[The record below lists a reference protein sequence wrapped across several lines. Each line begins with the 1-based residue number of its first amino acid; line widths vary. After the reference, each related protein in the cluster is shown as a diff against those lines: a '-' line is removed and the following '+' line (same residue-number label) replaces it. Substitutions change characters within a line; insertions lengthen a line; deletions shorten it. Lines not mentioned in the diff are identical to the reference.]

1 MKKRILAMVLSMAM
15 VFTMLPA
22 ASAKAEDGVTPASM
36 ERIVSAGDAP
46 VENLARSATAW
57 AAGYNSWWNE
67 EQQGSAMSVKIN
79 DGALATRDGFSSWN
93 SYNASSEYPM
103 EVKLIWAEPQ
113 TMSSMRVM
121 WWADGNVETAGVPWP
136 SAARVQYKDGEE
148 WKPISTVG
156 VEHGGEDQGINGENN
171 VWNIVNFSAP
181 VTTTELRM
189 LINRVGAD
197 PSGVGISEW
206 EVFADKLKEN
216 ITEARVSGATELA
229 VGQTV
234 EYVGSVSPKTLENAA
249 SYEWSVATGSESL
262 IEIQGAANAKNVS
275 VKALAE
281 GQAQLH
287 LKVTESGIVKE
298 TDYAINTMSE
308 QDILDFDVNLLQTP
322 EKVDGE
328 FTLPTVSKNGYAITW
343 QSDNEAIVMDGGTAV
358 VTKGVERQKVKLTA
372 IVTGKDNLDSDSKRT
387 ATKEF
392 TVVVYEKDYL
402 AKDATA
408 TASYIGGWG
417 GVPDLAKDKND
428 ATGWNGCRD
437 GSTAA
442 QESPLGETDWIQYS
456 FTDKLELTGSTIRY
470 KDDRGGVVVPDSVEF
485 QYYDDNASEW
495 KTVPTDESWTYV
507 AEKDNEYNFD
517 AKIITNQIKI
527 IITNGKNAQNAT
539 AAAYIYEWGL
549 LGIKYVK
556 PDLTSLNSLIT
567 QAEELD
573 TTGQDADKV
582 AALTAAVT
590 AAKAVAADKN
600 PTKSQAD
607 KAYTDLRDAI
617 VALGGTIQIDKTAL
631 EAAITAADALEPEK
645 DKYTPA
651 SWKKVADALTAA
663 KELQSSE
670 TADQIAVD
678 EAAAALN
685 NAVTSLVEKADK
697 TALEAAIAKAEG
709 LKVNQAQYP
718 GANWEALDTALT
730 AATATKNNEN
740 ADQAAVDTA
749 LGNLNTE
756 IARVESYKEEDPTK
770 PSIDK
775 EDLIA
780 AITKAQ
786 GLKENEEDYL
796 EDADWATLDTAL
808 AAAIAARDD
817 EDADQAAVNTA
828 LADLNTA
835 IGNIEAKKK
844 PGTDPTNPDK
854 TALKTAITNAES
866 LKAEKD
872 IYTETSWQ
880 KVEDALTAA
889 IEVRDNEN
897 AEKEAIDEAAKNL
910 TDAIAALEKKSS
922 GGNVLQTSF
931 TELTKAV
938 DAVKNYKQA
947 DYTDASWKSFDTAL
961 KSAQAVLANKS
972 ATQEQ
977 VDKAT
982 ADLNNAARAL
992 VKLKVVSKKKVTL
1005 GVGESYSVKGKDCTY
1020 AISDNSKATVSN
1032 KGVVKAKKTGSVV
1045 VKAVNINGNVTQY
1058 NITIKKA
1065 PKKISKVTF
1074 NKKAIKKNKVTLK
1087 KGKKGTLRVTLPK
1100 GTASKITYTSSNKKI
1115 ATVDSKGVVKA
1126 KKKKGTTTITI
1137 KTFNKKTKKI
1147 KVTVK

>member
-46 VENLARSATAW
+46 VENLARQATVEVGHVNTP
-57 AAGYNSWWNE
+57 AAN
-67 EQQGSAMSVKIN
+67 IN
-79 DGALATRDGFSSWN
+79 DGTLAGGDPATSWN
-93 SYNASSEYPM
+93 CWGAAADKYPM
-103 EVKLIWAEPQ
+103 PVTLTWSEAKTL
-113 TMSSMRVM
+113 SSMRVM
-121 WWADGNVETAGVPWP
+121 WYAYHDGGVVFP
-136 SAARVQYKDGEE
+136 SSAKLQYKDEAGN
-148 WKPISTVG
+148 WQTIQKAVG
-156 VEHGGEDQGINGENN
+156 VEHGEADGVNG
-171 VWNIVNFSAP
+171 VWNVVNFDSPISATGLKMLVYRGE
-181 VTTTELRM
+181 VT
-189 LINRVGAD
+189 GAA
-197 PSGVGISEW
+197 GVGISEW
-206 EVFADKLKEN
+206 EVFADSFKEK
-216 ITEARVSGATELA
+216 ISEAKVIGATELA

-234 EYVGSVSPKTLENAA
+234 EYVGSVAPQSLSDAA
-249 SYEWSVATGSESL
+249 SYEWSVAFGSESL
-262 IEIQGAANAKNVS
+262 IAIQGAANAKNVS
-275 VKALAE
+275 VKALAAGE
-281 GQAQLH
+281 AKLH
-287 LKVTESGIVKE
+287 LKVTEDGIVKE
-298 TDYAINTMSE
+298 TDFTINTMSE
-308 QDILDFDVNLLQTP
+308 QDVLNFDVNLLQTP
-322 EKVDGE
+322 EKVNAD
-328 FTLPTVSKNGYAITW
+328 FTLPTISKNGYAITW
-343 QSDNEAIVMDGGTAV
+343 QSDNEAIVMNNGVGTV
-358 VTKGVERQKVKLTA
+358 IKDDNRLKVKLSATV
-372 IVTGKDNLDSDSKRT
+372 IGKDEQESGKRT
-387 ATKEF
+387 ATKDF
-392 TVVVYEKDYL
+392 IIVVPSKVYL
-402 AKDATA
+402 ASEATV
-408 TASYIGGWG
+408 TGSYNGPSDWQSLSKINDGDDTSAWNGWG
-417 GVPDLAKDKND
+417 DN
-428 ATGWNGCRD
+428 TEY
-437 GSTAA
+437 A
-442 QESPLGETDWIQYS
+442 QTNQGAWILYT
-456 FTDKLELTGSTIRY
+456 FTDKVELTGSIIRFMS
-470 KDDRGGVVVPDSVEF
+470 DDSGVAVPNKVEF
-485 QYYDDNASEW
+485 QYHDANDD
-495 KTVPTDESWTYV
+495 TVEFKPVTADGDWVYET
-507 AEKDNEYNFD
+507 EKDNEYFYKD
-517 AKIITNQIKI
+517 KIITDKVKLL
-527 IITNGKNAQNAT
+527 ITNGTTTKGAVVPAF
-539 AAAYIYEWGL
+539 IYEWGL
-549 LGIKYVK
+549 IGKKYVM
-556 PDLTSLNSLIT
+556 PNLTPLNNLIS
-567 QAEELD
+567 QAEEID
-573 TTGQDADKV
+573 TTGKPEAQVTALTE
-582 AALTAAVT
+582 ALTAAQ
-590 AAKAVAADKN
+590 AVAADKN
-600 PTKSQAD
+600 PTQTQVD
-607 KAYTDLRDAI
+607 KAYIDLRDAI
-617 VALGGTIQIDKTAL
+617 VALGGTIQIDRTEL
-631 EAAITAADALEPEK
+631 EAAITAADALVAEK

-651 SWKKVADALTAA
+651 SWKRVSDALTAA

-685 NAVTSLVEKADK
+685 HAVTSLVEKADK

-709 LKVNQAQYP
+709 LKANQAQYP
-718 GANWEALDTALT
+718 GANWESLDTALV
-730 AATATKNNEN
+730 AATAARNNEN

-796 EDADWATLDTAL
+796 EDADWAALDTAL
-808 AAAIAARDD
+808 TAAIAARDD
-817 EDADQAAVNTA
+817 EDADQAAVNAA

-982 ADLNNAARAL
+982 ADLNNAAKAL
-992 VKLKVVSKKKVTL
+992 VKLKVVSTKKVTL